1 MWEKIEKG
9 RGVFS
14 NIEKMPLRSGKEY
27 LVAHKCQK
35 CLKYYSNAELDY
47 LCSGCSPNFKGDTPD
62 YKERKAQL
70 EGWIMAK
77 TLPPK
82 DKILSI
88 LKK

>member
-1 MWEKIEKG
+1 
-9 RGVFS
+9 
-14 NIEKMPLRSGKEY
+14 MPLRSGNEY

-88 LKK
+88 LKKCDCDDPLLSNFI